1 MQADRRWPRSVQQ
14 IPQKMD
20 GQGSGGIHRA
30 RWSRPV
36 FIGDPQQIATQL
48 EAWVDETGIDGFNLA
63 FAIAHETMR
72 DVVNLIVPELQR
84 RKRYKTRYA
93 SGSCDIS
100 CSAKVLIYLQ
110 IMPDAV
116 SITPRSQLQLQP
128 DYFFFES
135 AS

>member
-1 MQADRRWPRSVQQ
+1 VQQ

-93 SGSCDIS
+93 SGSLRHQLFG
-100 CSAKVLIYLQ
+100 KGPYLPQ
-110 IMPDAV
+110 IMPDAG
-116 SITPRSQLQLQP
+116 SASRPRSQLQLQP